1 MIYKVIFSDE
11 AEKNIFSHRK
21 AGDKRIL
28 TKIDSLLSE
37 LEEHPRTG
45 TGKPELLKNDKR
57 GFWARR
63 INRKHRL
70 VYKIEDDK
78 VIVIVISALGHYSDK

>member
-1 MIYKVIFSDE
+1 MIYFVETSLKAKSDLE
-11 AEKNIFSHRK
+11 ILKKSDKK
-21 AGDKRIL
+21 AYKKAL
-28 TKIDSLLSE
+28 SLFLE
-37 LEEHPRTG
+37 LNEHPRTG

-57 GFWARR
+57 GLWARR

-78 VIVIVISALGHYSDK
+78 VIVFVISALGHYNDK